1 MSDFIFNILSNIG
14 GTEIQTIY
22 NIVSF
27 VVDLVL
33 TILGIIIL
41 LTALASSQ

>member
-1 MSDFIFNILSNIG
+1 MSDLIFNILSNIG

-27 VVDLVL
+27 VANLVL
-33 TILGIIIL
+33 PILGIIIL
-41 LTALASSQ
+41 LTASASSQ